1 VLVFFFEEAQE
12 FDASYYLSYSG
23 KERVEAM
30 QILRETYFKHIGFEL
45 DEKEKDY
52 EEFLALLNKHRV
64 NGRPGITPF

>member
-1 VLVFFFEEAQE
+1 LPPALREPNIAFILYLCWYFFMANIWVKKAKSFEEAQ
-12 FDASYYLSYSG
+12 
-23 KERVEAM
+23 
-30 QILRETYFKHIGFEL
+30 EL